1 MSKNRRGRPMASNN
15 IEVTPE
21 FRNDPD
27 VSKLAHALISIAIQ
41 IAEQKE
47 DECGDCSQNL
57 PLAAQED
64 SLA

>member
-1 MSKNRRGRPMASNN
+1 MASNN

-27 VSKLAHALISIAIQ
+27 VTKLARALISIAIQ

-47 DECGDCSQNL
+47 NECENASQNP
-57 PLAAQED
+57 PLIAQED
-64 SLA
+64 SMV